1 MTSTGSIYC
10 IDSEAENTSY
20 LGSTTHKYLS
30 HRFNQHKYDYRNRD
44 RRFYS
49 SCFQVVC
56 DPQATVRLVERFEYQ
71 TRQELR
77 VREAQI
83 LAEMLADPQGK
94 RIVNMRK
101 PSRLT

>member
-10 IDSEAENTSY
+10 IDSEAENTTY
-20 LGSTTHKYLS
+20 YGSTTHKYLS

-49 SCFQVVC
+49 SCFRVVC
-56 DPQATVRLVERFEYQ
+56 DPQATIRLVETFEYE

-83 LAEMLADPQGK
+83 LAEMVANPQG
-94 RIVNMRK
+94 REIVNIRK
-101 PSRLT
+101 PSLLT

>member
-1 MTSTGSIYC
+1 MTSTGYIYC
-10 IDSEAENTSY
+10 IESEAENTRY

-49 SCFQVVC
+49 SCFRVVC
-56 DPQATVRLVERFEYQ
+56 DPQATIRVLETFEYG

-83 LAEMLADPQGK
+83 LAEMLLDPQDVE
-94 RIVNMRK
+94 IVNIRK
-101 PSRLT
+101 PSLFT

>member
-1 MTSTGSIYC
+1 MTSTGYIYC
-10 IDSEAENTSY
+10 IESEAENTRY

-49 SCFQVVC
+49 SCFRVVC
-56 DPQATVRLVERFEYQ
+56 DPQATIRVLETFEYG
-71 TRQELR
+71 TRRELR

-83 LAEMLADPQGK
+83 LAEMLLDPQDVE
-94 RIVNMRK
+94 IVNIRK
-101 PSRLT
+101 PSLFT

>member
-1 MTSTGSIYC
+1 MTSTGCIYC
-10 IDSEAENTSY
+10 IESETENTRY
-20 LGSTTHKYLS
+20 IGSTTHKYLS
-30 HRFNQHKYDYRNRD
+30 HRFGQHRYDYRNRD

-56 DPQATVRLVERFEYQ
+56 DPQATVRVLETFNYQ

-77 VREAQI
+77 IREAQI

-101 PSRLT
+101 PSLRT